1 MISEPDPRQTAPGAS
16 AGLEN
21 HSITNALG
29 NKIDFRLTTS
39 PPLANLRRH
48 EQYRVEFW

>member
-1 MISEPDPRQTAPGAS
+1 MVFEPDPAKGVWLRISGWKIYNTA
-16 AGLEN
+16 
-21 HSITNALG
+21 NALR

-48 EQYRVEFW
+48 EQYRIEFW